1 CPSRSAPV
9 SRKSARRSS
18 LMIDKHRDLAGRIG
32 SDFAGQSVA
41 VSHGDDFDF
50 DVRSLWQRRD
60 LYRGT
65 RRRFFFEIRTVN
77 FVHGLK
83 IAQVSEE
90 NRGLHDILERQTLGS
105 QNGCD
110 VLKNAPGL
118 CTDVA

>member
-18 LMIDKHRDLAGRIG
+18 LMIDEHRNLAGGIG

-65 RRRFFFEIRTVN
+65 GRRFFFEIRTVN
-77 FVHGLK
+77 LVHCLK

-90 NRGLHDILERQTLGS
+90 DRSLHNVLE
-105 QNGCD
+105 
-110 VLKNAPGL
+110 
-118 CTDVA
+118 